1 MTTTPPSSESLPTT
15 GTRTD
20 PATPTLAA
28 PPEGPPA
35 GAPGAPGATA
45 GPPLVDLG
53 GRSPWSIL
61 PALCLGF
68 FMIMVDTTIVNIAVP
83 TLVDTFDTTLTAV
96 GWVNSAY
103 LLTYAVLLLLAG
115 RLGDRFGPKPV
126 FVLGLVVFTLS
137 SLWCGLSGSVEM
149 LIVARAVQGVG
160 AALMTPQTMSMI
172 TRVFP
177 PRQRGAAMGLWGAVA
192 GVATIA
198 GPLLGGVFVESWGW
212 EWIFFVNI
220 PVGVVALVLALR
232 SLPSLPTNKR
242 SFDMVG
248 VALSIVGLFL
258 FVFGLQEGE
267 TYHWGTVVG
276 PLTIWSIIGLGVLV
290 LAAFVLWQ
298 RHLGDRALLPLTL
311 FHSRNFSLANVSGM
325 AVSFGMIG
333 IFFPLTIFLQSILGL
348 SPLEAALINLPGSLV
363 SGVVAPFAGRLS
375 DRIPAKWVVATGFAL
390 LAASVAWLSVAITP
404 DASTL
409 SIVAPMTLF
418 GIGTGAV
425 FSPLANLATSGL
437 DHRTAGAGAGA
448 FNTFRQVGGV
458 IGSAAIVATLTSRLS
473 ATLPAAARDAA
484 AGLPPELRQPFVD
497 GFASAGG
504 SYTGAAQSFDLP
516 AGIPPEAAAQIREAA
531 TTALHQGFSVAVGQT
546 LLVTSAVLVI
556 GLVAALAMRGTHVAH
571 AD

>member
-1 MTTTPPSSESLPTT
+1 MTTTPPPGSLPATSL
-15 GTRTD
+15 GTA
-20 PATPTLAA
+20 PAA
-28 PPEGPPA
+28 PP
-35 GAPGAPGATA
+35 GATSTPA

-68 FMIMVDTTIVNIAVP
+68 FMIMIDTTIVNIAVP
-83 TLVDTFDTTLTAV
+83 TLVTTFDTTLTAV

-137 SLWCGLSGSVEM
+137 SLWCGVSGSVEM

-192 GVATIA
+192 GVATIT
-198 GPLLGGVFVESWGW
+198 GPLLGGVFVETWGW
-212 EWIFFVNI
+212 EWIFFVNL

-248 VALSIVGLFL
+248 VVLSVVGLFL
-258 FVFGLQEGE
+258 FVFGIQEGE
-267 TYHWGTVVG
+267 TFHWGTVVG

-298 RHLGDRALLPLTL
+298 HHLRDRALLPLTL

-348 SPLEAALINLPGSLV
+348 SPLEAALVNLPGSLL

-375 DRIPAKWVVATGFAL
+375 DRVPGKWVVATGFTL
-390 LAASVAWLSVAITP
+390 LAASVVWLGLAATP
-404 DASTL
+404 DASVWA
-409 SIVAPMTLF
+409 IVAPMTLF
-418 GIGTGAV
+418 GVGTGAL

-458 IGSAAIVATLTSRLS
+458 IGSAAIVATLTGRL
-473 ATLPAAARDAA
+473 AVTLPAAARDAA
-484 AGLPPELRQPFVD
+484 TTLPTELRGPFVE

-504 SYTGAAQSFDLP
+504 ALTGAPSFNLP
-516 AGIPPEAAAQIREAA
+516 PGIPPEVAAQIRDAA
-531 TTALHQGFSVAVGQT
+531 TTAVQQGFSVAVGQT
-546 LLVTSAVLVI
+546 LLVTAGVLVI
-556 GLVAALAMRGTHVAH
+556 GLVAALAMRATHVAH